1 MGELV
6 LHKEAIMQDSAT
18 DPLWEAISTSDC

>member
-6 LHKEAIMQDSAT
+6 LHKEATMQDSAI